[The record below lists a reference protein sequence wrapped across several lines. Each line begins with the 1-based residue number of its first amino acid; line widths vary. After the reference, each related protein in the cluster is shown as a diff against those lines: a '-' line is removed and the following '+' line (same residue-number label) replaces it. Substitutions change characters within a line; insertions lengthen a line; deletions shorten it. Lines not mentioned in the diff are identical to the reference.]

1 MLGYYINLLLS
12 YCFMPF
18 FEAQR
23 GQGRIFV
30 LYPYL
35 LKLVTVV
42 YNSHSLKCRVLNSE
56 WNNWKLLHCLLFL
69 TSISREVS
77 SYTYLYTWEQ
87 LASLVATF
95 WNNPVARFPKALGT
109 DHLNKNVAPTCEML
123 QFFWRSER
131 ADLLYSPTAF
141 SEHLFP
147 VCIHKDFLLLC

>member
-56 WNNWKLLHCLLFL
+56 WSNWKLLHCLLFL

-109 DHLNKNVAPTCEML
+109 DHLNKNVVPTCEML

-131 ADLLYSPTAF
+131 ADLLYSPAAF